1 MVTNEEGN
9 MEETKKEL
17 GAYLQDKKLLKEK
30 EEELEELIARA
41 TKITTELSDMP
52 KRKFRN
58 TR

>member
-1 MVTNEEGN
+1 

-30 EEELEELIARA
+30 EEELEELITRS

-52 KRKFRN
+52 KRK
-58 TR
+58 

>member
-1 MVTNEEGN
+1 

>member
-1 MVTNEEGN
+1 

-30 EEELEELIARA
+30 EEALEELIARA

-52 KRKFRN
+52 KRKPRG
-58 TR
+58 TRQDGRIYK